1 MKSFK
6 EYVRVL
12 NIAVECHKANN
23 ELLVANGQEPQP
35 EWKDLSQDQKWVGI
49 KSVERIMSN
58 PKITSE
64 DIHIEWM
71 NNKKKQGWVYGE
83 VKDEDKKTHPCLVD
97 YKDLSDLDKMKD
109 SIFIDTVLKY
119 MGEEGL
125 VSNRVAEEA

>member
-1 MKSFK
+1 
-6 EYVRVL
+6 
-12 NIAVECHKANN
+12 
-23 ELLVANGQEPQP
+23 
-35 EWKDLSQDQKWVGI
+35 
-49 KSVERIMSN
+49 MSN